1 VRFVVLAFGDS
12 VEEGNVSCLGGAGG
26 LGVGGGMGERAHF
39 SCWRAMVFW
48 ILDAMTLVRN

>member
-1 VRFVVLAFGDS
+1 MRFVVLAFGDS